1 MKPIYACA
9 ELKAAYQLNWSL
21 SAFTQRKLP
30 ASREWLEQLKIV
42 TECDGVRI
50 LEHRRKSDAM
60 HQFFVSTKPNVA
72 PCDIA
77 RSVKGRLQ
85 HQLRDIDCKLF
96 CRKYALLSVGAANG
110 ETLQRYV
117 ASQTSRHPM
126 ADSRV
131 QEMLESLQY
140 HDPMINLDRLQSSNY
155 ARFVVN
161 FHLVLETREHLP
173 EIREDI
179 LRRTR
184 NTIIQTADKHRHRL
198 SQIGLVSNHLHLLLG
213 CGLNDAPLSV
223 AAAYLN
229 NIAYANDRKRLL
241 EPSFY
246 AGTFGPYNRAAIW
259 RNLAA
264 G

>member
-1 MKPIYACA
+1 MKPIYASA

-21 SAFTQRKLP
+21 SAFTQRNLP
-30 ASREWLEQLKIV
+30 ASTEWLEQLKIA
-42 TECDGVRI
+42 TERDGVRV
-50 LEHRRKSDAM
+50 LEYRRKSDAM
-60 HQFFVSTKPNVA
+60 HQFFVSTKPTVE

-85 HQLRDIDCKLF
+85 HLLRDIDRKLF
-96 CRKYALLSVGAANG
+96 CRKYALLSVGAANDA
-110 ETLQRYV
+110 TLGRYV

-126 ADSRV
+126 ADIRV
-131 QEMLESLQY
+131 QEMLKSLQY
-140 HDPMINLDRLQSSNY
+140 HDPMVHLDQLQSSNY
-155 ARFVVN
+155 ARFVIN
-161 FHLVLETREHLP
+161 FHLVLETREHFP

-184 NTIIQTADKHRHRL
+184 HTIIRTADKHHHRL

-229 NIAYANDRKRLL
+229 NIAHANDRKRIL

-246 AGTFGPYNRAAIW
+246 VGTFGPYNRAAIW